1 MVIPMAD
8 SSYLVPFAASE
19 VEFIEKKS
27 RFIGNVFLVQNE
39 EEALARIREI
49 AGRHQ
54 RATHGVYAYDIH
66 ADNVTRFSDAG
77 EPKGTAGMP
86 VLDVFRKRKVTNFVC
101 IVTRYFGG
109 ILLGAGGLVRAY
121 SQTAVMALDA
131 AGEARMAPYVRLE
144 ILIEYPYFEKLRHM
158 LRDFPIRDAET
169 AYDLDVTHT
178 VLLPASRKDE
188 LIEAV
193 GECTAGRAIVTET
206 QTIFLPERTDA

>member
-1 MVIPMAD
+1 MAD
-8 SSYLVPFAASE
+8 SSYLVPYASSE
-19 VEFIEKKS
+19 IEFIERKS
-27 RFIGNVFLVQNE
+27 RFIGNVFLVQSE
-39 EEALARIREI
+39 QEALARIAEV
-49 AGRHQ
+49 AERHQ

-144 ILIEYPYFEKLRHM
+144 ILVEYPFFEKIRYL
-158 LRDFPIRDAET
+158 LRDFPIRDEQT
-169 AYDLDVTHT
+169 SYDLDVTHT
-178 VLLPASRKDE
+178 ILLPQDKK
-188 LIEAV
+188 EALTAAV
-193 GECTAGRAIVTET
+193 NECTGGRAILSETET
-206 QTIFLPERTDA
+206 LFLPEKL

>member
-1 MVIPMAD
+1 MAD
-8 SSYLVPFAASE
+8 SAYLVPFCASE
-19 VEFIEKKS
+19 VEFIERKS

-39 EEALARIREI
+39 QEALSRIREI
-49 AGRHQ
+49 AQRHQ

-86 VLDVFRKRKVTNFVC
+86 VLDVFRKRQITNFVC

-131 AGEARMAPYVRLE
+131 AGEARMAPYTRLE
-144 ILIEYPYFEKLRHM
+144 ILVEYPFFEK
-158 LRDFPIRDAET
+158 IRYLLKDYPVREEQT

-178 VLLPASRKDE
+178 ILLPQAQKE
-188 LIEAV
+188 ALIAAV
-193 GECTAGRAIVTET
+193 NECTAGRAIVSELDTM
-206 QTIFLPERTDA
+206 FLPERVEK

>member
-1 MVIPMAD
+1 MAD
-8 SSYLVPFAASE
+8 SSYLVPFSSSE
-19 VEFIEKKS
+19 VEYIEKKS

-39 EEALARIREI
+39 AEALARIREI
-49 AGRHQ
+49 AERHQ

-131 AGEARMAPYVRLE
+131 AGEARMAPYTRLE

-158 LRDFPIRDAET
+158 LKSFPIRSEET

-188 LIEAV
+188 LTAAV
-193 GECTAGRAIVTET
+193 NECTAGRAIVTEQET
-206 QTIFLPERTDA
+206 VFLPERTGV